1 MKWAIR
7 PKPTTIK
14 ARSKNVKPLTLWR
27 LFRSSFQL
35 NFLRIVIRAPRVKI
49 EINDPL
55 TTWVQ

>member
-35 NFLRIVIRAPRVKI
+35 NFLRIIKKAARV
-49 EINDPL
+49 EMVINDPP